1 MSDGSGPV
9 TAGSGVFL
17 SGDSIELSSG
27 LLGGVAD
34 WVMDSAIADLPA
46 DKLLEGACVRLLA
59 AGLPIARAHMSY
71 RTLHPSIESVSLL
84 CDKGEPVRA
93 MEHMHGAGSSAIW
106 QRSPFYFM
114 IQNDLVAL
122 RRRLAG
128 PAALIDFV
136 VLEDLQADGY
146 TDYLALMVKFDD
158 GPVDSSGRGNRIVTS
173 WTTRRHEGCVNDDI
187 AALLRVKQ
195 RLGVA
200 AKMAIKN
207 QIATNVVSTYLGPT
221 AGAQVLSGNIQRG
234 DGQTIHAVIFYSD
247 LRGSSGLADR
257 LPGSAYISLLNGY
270 FECAAGA
277 VLDAGGEVLN
287 YIGDGVLAIF
297 PIGEM
302 SEEEAAEAA
311 LGAAKEARRR
321 LQDVNENLR
330 FMGRDPLEFG
340 VALHVGDVV
349 FGNMGSGGR
358 LAFTTIGSA
367 VNKVARLE
375 TLPKTLDAPILM
387 SGEFKSAVKRAD
399 PSVPLTGFGF
409 QKMRGIGAPID
420 VFGIN
425 PDELTP

>member
-1 MSDGSGPV
+1 
-9 TAGSGVFL
+9 
-17 SGDSIELSSG
+17 
-27 LLGGVAD
+27 
-34 WVMDSAIADLPA
+34 
-46 DKLLEGACVRLLA
+46 
-59 AGLPIARAHMSY
+59 MSY

-84 CDKGEPVRA
+84 WDKGEPVRA

-128 PAALIDFV
+128 PAALIDFT

-158 GPVDSSGRGNRIVTS
+158 GPDDSSGRGNGIVTS
-173 WTTRRHEGCVNDDI
+173 WTTRRPEGFVDDDI

-257 LPGSAYISLLNGY
+257 LPASAYISLLNGY

-302 SEEEAAEAA
+302 SEEEAAKAA
-311 LGAAKEARRR
+311 IGAAKEARRR
-321 LQDVNENLR
+321 LLDVNENLR

-349 FGNMGSGGR
+349 FGNIGSGGR
-358 LAFTTIGSA
+358 LAFTTIGAA
-367 VNKVARLE
+367 VNEVARLE
-375 TLPKTLDAPILM
+375 ALTKTLDAPILM
-387 SGEFKSAVKRAD
+387 SGEFKSAVTRAD
-399 PSVPLTGFGF
+399 PSVALIGFGF

-420 VFGIN
+420 VFGFD
-425 PDELTP
+425 PDTLTS

>member
-1 MSDGSGPV
+1 
-9 TAGSGVFL
+9 
-17 SGDSIELSSG
+17 
-27 LLGGVAD
+27 
-34 WVMDSAIADLPA
+34 
-46 DKLLEGACVRLLA
+46 
-59 AGLPIARAHMSY
+59 
-71 RTLHPSIESVSLL
+71 
-84 CDKGEPVRA
+84 
-93 MEHMHGAGSSAIW
+93 
-106 QRSPFYFM
+106 M

-128 PAALIDFV
+128 PAALIDFT

-158 GPVDSSGRGNRIVTS
+158 GPDDSSGRGNGIVTS
-173 WTTRRHEGCVNDDI
+173 WTTRRPEGFVDDDI

-257 LPGSAYISLLNGY
+257 LPASAYISLLNGY

-302 SEEEAAEAA
+302 SEEEAAKAA
-311 LGAAKEARRR
+311 IGAAKEARRR
-321 LQDVNENLR
+321 LLDVNENLR

-349 FGNMGSGGR
+349 FGNIGSGGR
-358 LAFTTIGSA
+358 LAFTTIGAA
-367 VNKVARLE
+367 VNEVARLE
-375 TLPKTLDAPILM
+375 ALTKTLDAPILM
-387 SGEFKSAVKRAD
+387 SGEFKSAVTRAD
-399 PSVPLTGFGF
+399 PSVALIGFGF

-420 VFGIN
+420 VFGFD
-425 PDELTP
+425 PDTLTS